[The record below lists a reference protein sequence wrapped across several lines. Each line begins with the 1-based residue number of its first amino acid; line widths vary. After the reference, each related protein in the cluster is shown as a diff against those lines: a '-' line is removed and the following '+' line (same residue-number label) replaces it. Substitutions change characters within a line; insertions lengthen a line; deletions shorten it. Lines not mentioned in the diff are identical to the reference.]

1 MKRVLLGLL
10 LVLAPFAAPAGD
22 EAGHWYVN
30 PYIGGISPDKTWAG
44 STNSQLLYGIDVG
57 TNLSAAWSLELD
69 FNYAS
74 LSNHLGAGG
83 GHVNLSGGSLDAL
96 RVWNRQSRFA
106 PYIVLGVGATGEHPP
121 AGLGLTSRT
130 DFMAQGGVGAF
141 IKLWENSDASQSLLL
156 RPDLKARWTDAHGNP
171 VDVLYVLGLTLTW
184 GPGVKPMAAAAPVAA
199 AQPSPPPPPPPPPVV
214 PTPPPPPPRADVIL
228 EGVTFATNS
237 AVLTESSKPILNDAA
252 KGLRQDPKLVVEIQG
267 HTDSTGS
274 PGYNLGLS
282 QRRAE
287 SVREYLISQGVS
299 ASQLTA
305 KGYGQTQPI
314 ASNSTAAGRAQNR
327 RVVMH
332 VLQNPDDVVVHK
344 EGQT

>member
-1 MKRVLLGLL
+1 
-10 LVLAPFAAPAGD
+10 
-22 EAGHWYVN
+22 
-30 PYIGGISPDKTWAG
+30 
-44 STNSQLLYGIDVG
+44 
-57 TNLSAAWSLELD
+57 
-69 FNYAS
+69 
-74 LSNHLGAGG
+74 
-83 GHVNLSGGSLDAL
+83 
-96 RVWNRQSRFA
+96 
-106 PYIVLGVGATGEHPP
+106 
-121 AGLGLTSRT
+121 
-130 DFMAQGGVGAF
+130 
-141 IKLWENSDASQSLLL
+141 
-156 RPDLKARWTDAHGNP
+156 
-171 VDVLYVLGLTLTW
+171 
-184 GPGVKPMAAAAPVAA
+184 
-199 AQPSPPPPPPPPPVV
+199 
-214 PTPPPPPPRADVIL
+214 VIL